1 MQDAPDVQVDGAV
14 NMPDVQV
21 ASAHWVPTAYLRQA
35 PLPSH
40 IPSRPQVDAA
50 ANVH

>member
-1 MQDAPDVQVDGAV
+1 MQVAPDVHVDGAV
-14 NMPDVQV
+14 SRPAVQV
-21 ASAHWVPTAYLRQA
+21 ASAQVVPTAYLRQA

-50 ANVH
+50 AIVH